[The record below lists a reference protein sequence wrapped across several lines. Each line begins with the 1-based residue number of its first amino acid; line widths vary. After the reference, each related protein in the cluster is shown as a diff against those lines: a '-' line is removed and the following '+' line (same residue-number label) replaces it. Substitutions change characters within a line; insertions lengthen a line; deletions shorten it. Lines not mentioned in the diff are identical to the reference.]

1 MKHIIAFLFVSLFS
15 VTAFAA
21 GEPVVTEALVRIQT
35 DPASGRAQA
44 FFEKTVTIDGVA
56 YAQPWQEVS
65 WDLGAERTVTVG
77 DKTLTYAEVFAA
89 VQAIALQERDTPPP
103 VPEPEPTPSP

>member
-1 MKHIIAFLFVSLFS
+1 MKSRLIPALITVLAFLALG
-15 VTAFAA
+15 A

-44 FFEKTVTIDGVA
+44 FFERTVTIDGVA

-65 WDLGAERTVTVG
+65 WDLGAEKTVTVG
-77 DKTLTYAEVFAA
+77 EQTYTYAEVFAA
-89 VQAIALQERDTPPP
+89 VQAIAQQERDTPPP
-103 VPEPEPTPSP
+103 APEPEPAPSP